1 MISNDKSC
9 QRAHGWAAAATAASL
24 GERFGER
31 GLGSGVGKQKTK
43 R

>member
-9 QRAHGWAAAATAASL
+9 QRAHGWAAAATVGL
-24 GERFGER
+24 GERFGGR
-31 GLGSGVGKQKTK
+31 GLGGGVGKHKTE